1 MSGYKVEEL
10 YREIGEYKARIDV
23 YITAQGY
30 YEVTAV
36 FLDNPG
42 TKPLIKFVDRN
53 KDKAIALALERL
65 ARILNRCN
73 YNEFLTYFGRRFLL
87 QYFATV

>member
-1 MSGYKVEEL
+1 LSIKDELVLYEEAGLILLTHLNYQNGDITPCACQHKKGSQRGVYMSGYKVEEL

-42 TKPLIKFVDRN
+42 TSR
-53 KDKAIALALERL
+53 
-65 ARILNRCN
+65 
-73 YNEFLTYFGRRFLL
+73 
-87 QYFATV
+87 

>member
-1 MSGYKVEEL
+1 MAGYKVDEL
-10 YREIGEYKARIDV
+10 YRDVGKYKVRIDV
-23 YITAQGY
+23 YITDQGY
-30 YEVTAV
+30 EATAI

-65 ARILNRCN
+65 ARILNRMQ
-73 YNEFLTYFGRRFLL
+73 LS
-87 QYFATV
+87 